1 MSLQSGL
8 SLVTLVEMPVPHVFE
23 HWDQEVVCTMHL
35 GFSKARLCGSDPK
48 TGKEKGGL
56 DYVCLLP
63 GFLSVKLSHSF
74 PPISAFAITQI
85 SAHSPGSI
93 FRPPFTMAISSL
105 FLVSSPSEASR
116 PNSLLKKPSSSSSAS
131 LLSSQTHSSQ
141 HCPGTLTSLGL
152 GQPRLGR
159 ESSCGQSGM
168 QPTAPSMHVHW
179 CLQLGWKLSP
189 FW

>member
-1 MSLQSGL
+1 M
-8 SLVTLVEMPVPHVFE
+8 TLVEMPVPHVFE

-56 DYVCLLP
+56 SLHLP
-63 GFLSVKLSHSF
+63 SPLVSSCRSKESRGF
-74 PPISAFAITQI
+74 PPTSASTVTGM

-105 FLVSSPSEASR
+105 FRVSSPSEASR

>member
-1 MSLQSGL
+1 
-8 SLVTLVEMPVPHVFE
+8 
-23 HWDQEVVCTMHL
+23 MHDAFGILKSSALWL
-35 GFSKARLCGSDPK
+35 GSKDWNR
-48 TGKEKGGL
+48 KGGL
-56 DYVCLLP
+56 SP
-63 GFLSVKLSHSF
+63 NASFSAGFLSFHRGSKEFVQPSPRLL
-74 PPISAFAITQI
+74 PITVTQT
-85 SAHSPGSI
+85 SPYSPGSI

-105 FLVSSPSEASR
+105 FLVSSPSESSS
-116 PNSLLKKPSSSSSAS
+116 PNSLLKKPSSSSSTS

-159 ESSCGQSGM
+159 ESSWGQSGM

-179 CLQLGWKLSP
+179 CLQFGWKLSP

>member
-1 MSLQSGL
+1 MSWSTETRKLFAQCIWDSQKL
-8 SLVTLVEMPVPHVFE
+8 DFVARIQTLEE
-23 HWDQEVVCTMHL
+23 
-35 GFSKARLCGSDPK
+35 K
-48 TGKEKGGL
+48 KEGL
-56 DYVCLLP
+56 DLNASSHWASFFPLGSKDP
-63 GFLSVKLSHSF
+63 HSF
-74 PPISAFAITQI
+74 PPTLTVTVTHAS
-85 SAHSPGSI
+85 SYSPGSI

-179 CLQLGWKLSP
+179 CLQFGWKLSP

>member
-48 TGKEKGGL
+48 TG
-56 DYVCLLP
+56 
-63 GFLSVKLSHSF
+63 
-74 PPISAFAITQI
+74 
-85 SAHSPGSI
+85 SI

-105 FLVSSPSEASR
+105 FLVSSPSESSG

-179 CLQLGWKLSP
+179 CLQFGWKLSP